1 MKKINV
7 IETQVVLQNTTICIK
22 KSRKK
27 KQELEL
33 ACEEVGLKP

>member
-1 MKKINV
+1 MKKINA
-7 IETQVVLQNTTICIK
+7 IETQVVLQKTTIWIK

-33 ACEEVGLKP
+33 ACKLVGLKP